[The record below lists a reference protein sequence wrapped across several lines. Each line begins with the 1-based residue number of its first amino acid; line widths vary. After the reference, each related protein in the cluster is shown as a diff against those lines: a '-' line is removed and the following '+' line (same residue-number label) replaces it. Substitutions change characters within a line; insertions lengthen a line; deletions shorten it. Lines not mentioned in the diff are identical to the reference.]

1 MQRVRS
7 AVPGWHRV
15 WIATCAIALV
25 AIAPAASG
33 QAAKKATPAPAA
45 GTLDRVRAAGTLKLG
60 YRTDARPFA
69 YRDEAGQATG
79 YSVELCKGVADAD
92 KTELNLPGLTVEW
105 VPVGVENRFAAVQQG
120 QVDLLCGAETVT
132 LARRAEVAFSTPVF
146 PGGVGA
152 LVRSDAPAR
161 LKEALSNRPAYRPN
175 WRASVVQLLREQ
187 TFGVVAGTTAETW
200 LNQRRADLKVESKV
214 APVAGYEAGVQAV
227 LDRQANAFFAERAV
241 LLDAARRGR
250 NLTVIDRLFTYEP
263 IALTMA
269 RGDEDFRLLVDRALS
284 HLYGSAGFGAMYTR
298 WFGEPDEAALTFFRW
313 NALMD

>member
-1 MQRVRS
+1 
-7 AVPGWHRV
+7 
-15 WIATCAIALV
+15 
-25 AIAPAASG
+25 
-33 QAAKKATPAPAA
+33 
-45 GTLDRVRAAGTLKLG
+45 
-60 YRTDARPFA
+60 
-69 YRDEAGQATG
+69 
-79 YSVELCKGVADAD
+79 
-92 KTELNLPGLTVEW
+92 
-105 VPVGVENRFAAVQQG
+105 
-120 QVDLLCGAETVT
+120 
-132 LARRAEVAFSTPVF
+132 
-146 PGGVGA
+146 
-152 LVRSDAPAR
+152 
-161 LKEALSNRPAYRPN
+161 
-175 WRASVVQLLREQ
+175 
-187 TFGVVAGTTAETW
+187 VVAGTTAETW